1 MKIEKFKDRLIAFD
15 FESEMVNA
23 TDMLRAFPNK
33 RMSDFLKLTQT
44 EEFIEAIKSDND
56 YSRLTDNEILT
67 IIRGNFSNGK
77 SQGTWMCRIL
87 ALKFAGWLDPKI
99 ELFIYKTFDFVAK
112 EITKNRELKLIEQQ
126 RQLDYFWD
134 KSDQKDLYK

>member
-33 RMSDFLKLTQT
+33 RMNDFLNLRVTKEYKEYLESKTGIPVLIVKYGGS
-44 EEFIEAIKSDND
+44 EH
-56 YSRLTDNEILT
+56 
-67 IIRGNFSNGK
+67 
-77 SQGTWMCRIL
+77 GTWMQRRL
-87 ALKFAGWLDPKI
+87 AYDLAAWLSVEFKD
-99 ELFIYKTFDFVAK
+99 FIYRIFDKAVQ
-112 EITKNRELKLIEQQ
+112 ERLENQQ